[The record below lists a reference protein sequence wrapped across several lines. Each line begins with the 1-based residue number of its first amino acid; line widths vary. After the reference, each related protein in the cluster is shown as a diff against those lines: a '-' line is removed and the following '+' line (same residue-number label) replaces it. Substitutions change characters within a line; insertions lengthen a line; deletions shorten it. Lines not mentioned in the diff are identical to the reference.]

1 MTQQT
6 TLANKIR
13 QAVQHT
19 NEWLEQTVNRFE
31 RTIDDTS
38 HAILWSRILDR
49 ALYAAATL
57 IVLMWA
63 SDFLSEPLFGLN
75 TPILYY
81 VFGALTA
88 GWFLGFYRM
97 YGTDP
102 DINIYQSRIS
112 AIQSVINLGNKA
124 LQLTLFFGVLVG
136 MKVYQDTTSYQ
147 LSTGA
152 ENLLTTAREILG
164 LANAIIAEILPNIW
178 LTFIIGAVIIDLVVV
193 QYNQKVV

>member
-1 MTQQT
+1 
-6 TLANKIR
+6 
-13 QAVQHT
+13 
-19 NEWLEQTVNRFE
+19 
-31 RTIDDTS
+31 
-38 HAILWSRILDR
+38 
-49 ALYAAATL
+49 
-57 IVLMWA
+57 MWA
-63 SDFLSEPLFGLN
+63 SDFLSEPLFVDH

-88 GWFLGFYRM
+88 GLFLGFYRV

-102 DINIYQSRIS
+102 DINIYQSRNS
-112 AIQSVINLGNKA
+112 AIQSVINLGNKV
-124 LQLTLFFGVLVG
+124 LLLTGSFGLLMA

-152 ENLLTTAREILG
+152 ENLLTTAIEILG

-178 LTFIIGAVIIDLVVV
+178 LTFIIVAVIIDLVVV